1 MCGRLLIHHCL
12 DDREYEGAVVIDCA
26 TWTDDVASR
35 EHIHV
40 AWQPTRDHKLLRA
53 HPVKTPSAYGS
64 YERWLYWRSQNS
76 HITEAVSGVATHVC
90 EEDGSLE
97 REKTKRS
104 RSAGTHAMTEG
115 SCAFQGDIVGASDTG
130 HEAQDGLECPRR
142 STEDVAKRHN
152 RDTKA
157 PHTHLYPVAELR
169 SRRCRIPVITHGP
182 TCRRYPLFKMIWSEG
197 SLLLPI

>member
-1 MCGRLLIHHCL
+1 MVWPHMFAKKIEVLNAREDQEVALRGNPRNDRRLL
-12 DDREYEGAVVIDCA
+12 RVPG
-26 TWTDDVASR
+26 
-35 EHIHV
+35 
-40 AWQPTRDHKLLRA
+40 RD
-53 HPVKTPSAYGS
+53 
-64 YERWLYWRSQNS
+64 
-76 HITEAVSGVATHVC
+76 
-90 EEDGSLE
+90 
-97 REKTKRS
+97 
-104 RSAGTHAMTEG
+104 
-115 SCAFQGDIVGASDTG
+115 VGASDIG

-152 RDTKA
+152 RDTRA